1 MAIVNMIGF
10 DQMPLIN
17 GISITRI
24 RHEGFDLLDGSQTT
38 AMQWNTAKRDGRVRL
53 QASLNYHG
61 TSGNRVFRFTENLPL
76 STWFGNPTKLT
87 KGVIGYRIHVNSMV
101 ANHPNAPMI
110 FIDGV
115 AWAPSADIIS
125 KLTPGEHYV
134 EWVIDVAKKVLEL
147 WINGEMKASGSWTMT
162 MASTFGIWQFFY
174 SVPSGQPG
182 VIMDFSDLYV
192 VWDTE
197 DDTPCDRLGPVQVK
211 WLPVAE
217 TTFPDD
223 WGYLDEPLLTY
234 QVGGVDRAYQ
244 GLIPRYLESN
254 VKEGSIKLTMST
266 TIGSGGSS
274 LFTTANP
281 LDTSITGFSGQQTDS
296 KNTLGVDFVSAKKVT
311 AYALRR
317 PVGATYGFMDDWTF
331 EASSDGVQWTV
342 LDTKT
347 SQATAH
353 ASGAIIVHS
362 LPVDKVGTYKFY
374 RLVSTKQVIGD
385 GSNKFVGVQHFQLL
399 GDPADIR
406 INTDPTSLVNMP
418 YNHNMVD
425 TASPVLRTSIS
436 ESEAAFRFAT
446 PVVGSAD
453 IKMVQLRLTGKRDP
467 GTEERLIVR
476 SEVGDVQ
483 GPEQNLRMDTDFR
496 MGPILENLAVSH
508 TGDAWTADT
517 VGQLKLIVKSKT
529 GEA

>member
-17 GISITRI
+17 NISEARI
-24 RHEGFDLLDGSQTT
+24 KHEGFDLLDGSQTT
-38 AMQWNTAKRDGRVRL
+38 AMQWNTVKRDGRVRL
-53 QASLNYHG
+53 QATLGYYGS
-61 TSGNRVFRFTENLPL
+61 SGNRLMRFTRALPL
-76 STWFGNPTKLT
+76 STWFGNRTKLT

-101 ANHPNAPMI
+101 ANHPNAPM
-110 FIDGV
+110 FVIDGV
-115 AWAPSADIIS
+115 VWAPSADIIS

-134 EWVIDVAKKVLEL
+134 ECVIDVAKKVLEL
-147 WINGEMKASGSWTMT
+147 WINGELKVSAAWTMT
-162 MASTFGIWQFFY
+162 MASTFGIWQHFY
-174 SVPSGQPG
+174 SVSAGSPG
-182 VIMDFSDLYV
+182 VVMDFSDLYV

-234 QVGGVDRAYQ
+234 QVNGVDKTYQ
-244 GLIPRYLESN
+244 GLIPRYLENN
-254 VKEGSIKLTMST
+254 VKEGSIKLTLST
-266 TIGSGGSS
+266 TVGAIGSSF
-274 LFTTANP
+274 FTAADPLSTA
-281 LDTSITGFSGQQTDS
+281 ITGFSSQQTNS
-296 KNTLGVDFVSAKKVT
+296 KNTIGVDFVSAKKVT
-311 AYALRR
+311 AYALKRA
-317 PVGATYGFMDDWTF
+317 GGTTYGFMDDWTF

-347 SQATAH
+347 NQAAAH
-353 ASGAIIVHS
+353 ASGATIVHS
-362 LPVDKVGTYKFY
+362 LPVDKVGAYKFY
-374 RLVSTKQVIGD
+374 RLASTKQVITAE
-385 GSNKFVGVQHFQLL
+385 SNNYVGVQHFQLL
-399 GDPADIR
+399 GDPADVR
-406 INTDPTSLVNMP
+406 INTDPTSLVNMS
-418 YNHNMVD
+418 YNHNMAD
-425 TASPVLRTSIS
+425 TAAPVLRTSIS

-508 TGDAWTADT
+508 TGDAWTADS

>member
-1 MAIVNMIGF
+1 MAILNMIGF
-10 DQMPLIN
+10 DQMPLIS
-17 GISITRI
+17 GISVTRI
-24 RHEGFDLLDGSQTT
+24 RHEGFDLLDGTT
-38 AMQWNTAKRDGRVRL
+38 STGMRWDTVKRDGRVRL
-53 QASLNYHG
+53 QAALVYYG
-61 TSGNRVFRFTENLPL
+61 ASGNRVMRFTEVLPL
-76 STWFGNPTKLT
+76 STWFGNRTKLT
-87 KGVIGYRIHVNSMV
+87 KGVIGYRIHINNAV
-101 ANHPNAPMI
+101 ANFTNAPMAI
-110 FIDGV
+110 ADGNQWGASPGV
-115 AWAPSADIIS
+115 IS
-125 KLTPGEHYV
+125 KLAAGEHYV
-134 EWVIDVAKKVLEL
+134 EYVFDMVRGILEL
-147 WINGEMKASGSWTMT
+147 WINGEMKVSGSWNMS
-162 MASTFGIWQFFY
+162 MASTFGIWQYFNT
-174 SVPSGQPG
+174 VPNGNPG
-182 VIMDFSDLYV
+182 VVMDFSDLYV
-192 VWDTE
+192 LWDTE

-234 QVGGVDRAYQ
+234 QVDGVDKTYQ
-244 GLIPRYLESN
+244 GLIPRYLENN
-254 VKEGSIKLTMST
+254 VKEGSIKLTLST
-266 TIGSGGSS
+266 TAGSLVGS
-274 LFTTANP
+274 LFSAADP
-281 LDTSITGFSGQQTDS
+281 LGTGIIGFSGQQTDS
-296 KNTLGVDFVSAKKVT
+296 KNTIGVDFVSAKKVT
-311 AYALRR
+311 AYALKR
-317 PVGATYGFMDDWTF
+317 PVGTDYGFMDDWTF
-331 EASSDGVQWTV
+331 EASSDGVQWAV

-347 SQATAH
+347 SQAAAH
-353 ASGAIIVHS
+353 ASGATIVHS

-374 RLVSTKQVIGD
+374 RLVSTKQVIGA
-385 GSNKFVGVQHFQLL
+385 SASRYVSMQHFQLL

-418 YNHNMVD
+418 YNHNMAD
-425 TASPVLRTSIS
+425 TAAPVLRTSIS